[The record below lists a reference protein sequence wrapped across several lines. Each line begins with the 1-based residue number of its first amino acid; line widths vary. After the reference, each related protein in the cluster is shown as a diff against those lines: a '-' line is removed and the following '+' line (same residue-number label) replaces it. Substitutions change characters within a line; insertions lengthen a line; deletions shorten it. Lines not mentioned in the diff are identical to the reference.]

1 MEKSLAELLDSGQNT
16 DIATIPGYKEQLSLL
31 INQLINTDFEKL
43 AGILYRIDVSEK
55 KLKKLLADNPGMDA
69 GQLIAGLVIERLI
82 EKKKSREKFRRDS
95 NMSDEEKW

>member
-1 MEKSLAELLDSGQNT
+1 MEKSLAKLLDSVQNT
-16 DIATIPGYKEQLSLL
+16 DIAAIPGYKEQLAIL

-55 KLKKLLADNPGMDA
+55 KLKKLLSDNPGMDA
-69 GQLIAGLVIERLI
+69 GLLIADLVIERQI

-95 NMSDEEKW
+95 NITDDEKW

>member
-16 DIATIPGYKEQLSLL
+16 DITTIPGYKEQLSVL

-55 KLKKLLADNPGMDA
+55 KVKKLLSDNPNTDA
-69 GQLIAGLVIERLI
+69 GLLIADLVIERQT

-95 NMSDEEKW
+95 SISDEEKW